1 MVYSWRVSSE
11 RRRTAC
17 EMSVILMNLFNM
29 ENLNFSE
36 LKGAIIS
43 SVVPPLTNVVKEAIS
58 KLANGIDIIVVGP
71 GIKTGISIL
80 VDNPREVGTDRIV
93 NACAGYHLYG
103 GPLIIVDFGTAT
115 TFDVVSEKGEYLG
128 GAISPG
134 IGISMEALFRET
146 AQLPRVDFKKPTR
159 VIGKNTVESMHSG
172 IFFGY
177 VALVDGMIE
186 RMIGEIGKAKVIAT
200 GGYANLISSSSK
212 YIEIVEPNLTLIGL
226 KIIYDKNRKK
236 NI

>member
-1 MVYSWRVSSE
+1 LVYSWRVSSE

-172 IFFGY
+172 I
-177 VALVDGMIE
+177 L
-186 RMIGEIGKAKVIAT
+186 K
-200 GGYANLISSSSK
+200 S
-212 YIEIVEPNLTLIGL
+212 TLGS
-226 KIIYDKNRKK
+226 
-236 NI
+236 